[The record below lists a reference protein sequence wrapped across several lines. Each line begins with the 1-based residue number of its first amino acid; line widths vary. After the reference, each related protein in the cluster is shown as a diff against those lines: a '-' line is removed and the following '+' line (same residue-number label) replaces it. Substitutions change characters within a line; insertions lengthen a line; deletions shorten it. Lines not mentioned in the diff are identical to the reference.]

1 MKKSELVKDWHSTAY
16 VAICEGDDYWTD
28 PHKLQMQRTQMR
40 RMQTKQTKTRQ
51 SSRKALFPYSILRK
65 KKIRPHRIRRQ
76 IRRQILPQKTKLLQ
90 TAKLLRAKAFI
101 SLREKFTAARLSR
114 SLLSQHTKQSKTTGF
129 PIRFTDI
136 S

>member
-1 MKKSELVKDWHSTAY
+1 MSKNIAENTAEKNT
-16 VAICEGDDYWTD
+16 AEKNTANAAAANANATNADKAD
-28 PHKLQMQRTQMR
+28 KNAA
-40 RMQTKQTKTRQ
+40 KQ
-51 SSRKALFPYSILRK
+51 PESIISVFNFK
-65 KKIRPHRIRRQ
+65 EKEDSQHR